1 MNLKIKITLFFIL
14 LAKCFYCNAQ
24 TIKGKI
30 AALDNQSIAVA
41 NIIIKDSVNA
51 KGIKEFTIA
60 RNGEYQITL
69 KKEYRSIYI
78 EVSATNYGKANFTIQ
93 NPDKSKTYTN
103 DFVLENDMSFN
114 LKEVEIVAKRRPYQQ
129 LKDTVNFNVSSYT
142 DDSDRK
148 IQDVIKKLPGMEV
161 NDDTGEIKYKG
172 KSVETVQLDGDDLFS
187 GNYTIGTKNINVGM
201 IEQVQAIENFSSNKL
216 LKGLE
221 AGGKVAL
228 NLKLKKDITDIS
240 GSINTSSGAFKEEK
254 LATDSDFNFLTVS
267 SKLKSF
273 GTLSFNNIAL
283 NYTPFDYF
291 GNSYNKN
298 ESNNLKFKNKKIIPE
313 FNFLNTLDNKR
324 TVLNNTTFGNYNISY
339 KKSLNTNYKS
349 NLYFVKDA
357 ISSVTLNETNNTI
370 NNQNFTTSDNTVS
383 NKKPT
388 LVRADFELKHF
399 SSASSSIDYTV
410 LISKEKIKSNASLV
424 QNSNQSF
431 DTNLISDD
439 FFVKSKILYTKRLSD
454 KKAYQLTSHQTFDK
468 LEQTFDIA
476 PESSNATILNAVQ
489 SVQSKKIFFDI
500 QNSIIGKIKRA
511 KYSTNIG
518 FQFDNNPISS
528 SLVDKNLGA
537 NIVSSNSINYTKSKI
552 FFDNDFNYDW
562 RNWKIAATLN
572 VSFLNQYLNDI
583 ENNNKKRSDDVIIEP
598 TINFNY
604 KLSSVSNLSFG
615 LGSRTNVLS
624 DRYLLMNNLLISNRT
639 SISSVPNF
647 ELQKAANYN
656 LNYTIYDLYKQFQMN
671 FGINYTINKGNFFS
685 NLNVDQNT
693 TQIEY
698 FYSNEDFSSKG
709 ANFLIEK
716 YLHFIETTI
725 RLKTYYGISN
735 YKNFINSSEVRNNES
750 SYSISEFF
758 MKSAFDGMLN
768 FENILKYNFRKNSSN
783 NSQSFENISYSNS
796 FKLLFKPHKKW
807 FANVAYDFYSTG
819 QDIEYN
825 FVDFFVKYIP
835 NDKRF
840 VFSFTGKNLL
850 NNENFIEINTSDYY
864 TNVYSSN
871 IIPRTFL
878 FTCNYS
884 F

>member
-1 MNLKIKITLFFIL
+1 MNLKIKTTLFFIVL
-14 LAKCFYCNAQ
+14 IKCFNCNAQ

-30 AALDNQSIAVA
+30 TTIDNQSIPVA
-41 NIIIKDSVNA
+41 NLIVKDSAHA
-51 KGIKEFTIA
+51 KGIKEFAIA
-60 RNGEYQITL
+60 RNGEYHITL

-78 EVSATNYGKANFTIQ
+78 EVSAINYDKVNITIQ
-93 NPDKSKTYTN
+93 NPEKTKTYTN
-103 DFVLENDMSFN
+103 NFVLEKEMSFN
-114 LKEVEIVAKRRPYQQ
+114 LKEVEIVAKKRPYQQ

-187 GNYTIGTKNINVGM
+187 GNYTIGTKNINVSM

-228 NLKLKKDITDIS
+228 NLKLKKNITDIS
-240 GSINTSSGAFKEEK
+240 GSINTSSGTFKEEK

-283 NYTPFDYF
+283 NYTPFNYF
-291 GNSYNKN
+291 GSSMSRN
-298 ESNNLKFKNKKIIPE
+298 EYTIQKFKSNKIIPE

-324 TVLNNTTFGNYNISY
+324 TVLNNTTFGNYNMSY
-339 KKSLNTNYKS
+339 KKSGNTNYKS

-357 ISSVTLNETNNTI
+357 LSSVTLNETNNTI
-370 NNQNFTTSDNTVS
+370 NNQNFTTSDNTIS

-388 LVRADFELKHF
+388 LLRADFELKHF

-410 LISKEKIKSNASLV
+410 LVSKEKIKSNASLI
-424 QNSNQSF
+424 QNSNQNF
-431 DTNLISDD
+431 DTHLVSDD
-439 FFVKSKILYTKRLSD
+439 VFVKSKILYTKRLSD

-468 LEQTFDIA
+468 LEQTFDIT
-476 PESSNATILNAVQ
+476 PETSNATVLNAVQ
-489 SVQSKKIFFDI
+489 NVQSKKIFFDL
-500 QNSIIGKIKRA
+500 QNSIIGKIKNA

-518 FQFDNNPISS
+518 FQFDNNPIRSN
-528 SLVDKNLGA
+528 LIDKNLGS

-583 ENNNKKRSDDVIIEP
+583 ENNNKKRNDAIIIEP
-598 TINFNY
+598 GINFNY
-604 KLSSVSNLSFG
+604 KLNSVSSLSFG

-624 DRYLLMNNLLISNRT
+624 DKYLLTNNLLISNRT
-639 SISSVPNF
+639 SMRSIPSF
-647 ELQKAANYN
+647 ELQKTANYN
-656 LNYTIYDLYKQFQMN
+656 LSYNIYDLYKQFQMN
-671 FGINYTINKGNFFS
+671 FGINYNVNTGNFFS
-685 NLNVDQNT
+685 NLNIDQNT

-709 ANFLIEK
+709 VNFLIEK

-735 YKNFINSSEVRNNES
+735 YKNFINSSDIRNNQS
-750 SYSISEFF
+750 NYSISEFF
-758 MKSAFDGMLN
+758 MKSAFDGVLN
-768 FENILKYNFRKNSSN
+768 FENIVKYNFRKSTSN
-783 NSQSFENISYSNS
+783 NNQSFQNISYSNS
-796 FKLLFKPHKKW
+796 FKLLCKPHKKW
-807 FANVAYDFYSTG
+807 FANVAYDFYATG
-819 QDIEYN
+819 QETEYN

-835 NDKRF
+835 SDKRF
-840 VFSFTGKNLL
+840 TFSFTGKNLL

>member
-1 MNLKIKITLFFIL
+1 MNYKKKITLLFIIIT
-14 LAKCFYCNAQ
+14 KCFYCNAQ
-24 TIKGKI
+24 TIKGTI
-30 AALDNQSIAVA
+30 TTLDNQAVAVA
-41 NIIIKDSVNA
+41 NIIVKDSANA

-60 RNGEYQITL
+60 RNGVYQITL
-69 KKEYRSIYI
+69 KKEYSSIYI
-78 EVSATNYGKANFTIQ
+78 EVNATNYAKSNFTIK
-93 NPDKSKTYTN
+93 NSDKTKTYTN
-103 DFVLENDMSFN
+103 DFVLEKDMSFT
-114 LKEVEIVAKRRPYQQ
+114 LKEVEIVAKKRPYQQ
-129 LKDTVNFNVSSYT
+129 LKDTVNFNVASYT

-161 NDDTGEIKYKG
+161 NENTGEIKYKG

-187 GNYTIGTKNINVGM
+187 GNYTIGTKNINVSM

-221 AGGKVAL
+221 ADGKVAL
-228 NLKLKKDITDIS
+228 NLKLKKNITDVS
-240 GSINTSSGAFKEEK
+240 GSINTSSGTFNEEK

-291 GNSYNKN
+291 GNSYNRN
-298 ESNNLKFKNKKIIPE
+298 ESNNLKFKNNKIIPE

-357 ISSVTLNETNNTI
+357 ISSITLNETNNTI

-388 LVRADFELKHF
+388 LLRADFEIKHF
-399 SSASSSIDYTV
+399 TSESSSIDYAV
-410 LISKEKIKSNASLV
+410 LISKEKINSYSSLL
-424 QNSNQSF
+424 QNGNQSF
-431 DTNLISDD
+431 DTNLVSDD
-439 FFVKSKILYTKRLSD
+439 FFIKSKVLYTKRLSD
-454 KKAYQLTSHQTFDK
+454 KKAFQLTSHQTIDN
-468 LEQTFDIA
+468 LDQIFDIS
-476 PESSNATILNAVQ
+476 PENSNMTTLNAIQTVQ
-489 SVQSKKIFFDI
+489 SRKYFFDI
-500 QNSIIGKIKRA
+500 QNSVIGKIKRA

-518 FQFDNNPISS
+518 LQFDNNPINSR
-528 SLVDKNLGA
+528 LEDKNLGS
-537 NIVSSNSINYTKSKI
+537 NIVSSNEINYTKSKI

-562 RNWKIAATLN
+562 GNWRISSTLN
-572 VSFLNQYLNDI
+572 ISFLNQYLNDI
-583 ENNNKKRSDDVIIEP
+583 GNNDKKRSDDMIVEP
-598 TINFNY
+598 NINFNY
-604 KLSSVSNLSFG
+604 KFSRVSSLSFG
-615 LGSRTNVLS
+615 LGSRTNILS
-624 DRYLLMNNLLISNRT
+624 DRYLLSNTLLISNRT
-639 SISSVPNF
+639 SISSIPNF
-647 ELQKAANYN
+647 ELQKSANYN
-656 LNYTIYDLYKQFQMN
+656 LNYNIYDLSKQFQMN
-671 FGINYTINKGNFFS
+671 FGINYNINNGNFFS
-685 NLNVDQNT
+685 NLNIDQNT
-693 TQIEY
+693 TQVQY
-698 FYSNEDFSSKG
+698 FFSNENFSSKG
-709 ANFLIEK
+709 SNFLIEK
-716 YLHFIETTI
+716 YLPFMESTI

-735 YKNFINSSEVRNNES
+735 YKNFINSSDIRENES
-750 SYSISEFF
+750 NYSISEFF
-758 MKSAFDGMLN
+758 IKSAFDGMLN
-768 FENILKYNFRKNSSN
+768 FENILKYNFTKNTSN
-783 NSQSFENISYSNS
+783 NSQSFENTNYSNS

-825 FVDFFVKYIP
+825 FIDFFIKYIP
-835 NDKRF
+835 SDKRF
-840 VFSFTGKNLL
+840 IFSFTGKNLL

-878 FTCNYS
+878 FSCNYS